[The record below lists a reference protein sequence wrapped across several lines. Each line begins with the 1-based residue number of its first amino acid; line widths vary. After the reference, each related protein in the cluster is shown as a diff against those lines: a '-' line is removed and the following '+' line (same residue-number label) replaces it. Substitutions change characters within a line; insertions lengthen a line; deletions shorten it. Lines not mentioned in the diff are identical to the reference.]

1 MNINIPNT
9 PNQKS
14 MSSLNQNQ
22 NPERHSQDALSVN
35 RQDCLI
41 EMIRLIQQ
49 MQVLDTLSRERFRE
63 KIQEFK
69 NRILNMNYGKTENLF
84 AGQNKDY
91 LIKIIKNIG

>member
-1 MNINIPNT
+1 MKNL
-9 PNQKS
+9 NQK
-14 MSSLNQNQ
+14 Q
-22 NPERHSQDALSVN
+22 NPERHSREEHLGD

-49 MQVLDTLSRERFRE
+49 LQVVDTLSRERFRE

-69 NRILNMNYGKTENLF
+69 NRILTMNYGKTENLF